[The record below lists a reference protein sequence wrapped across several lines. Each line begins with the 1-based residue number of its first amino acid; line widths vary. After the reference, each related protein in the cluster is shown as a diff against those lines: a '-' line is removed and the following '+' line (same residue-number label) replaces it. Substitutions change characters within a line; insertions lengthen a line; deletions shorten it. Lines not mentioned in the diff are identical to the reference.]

1 MKTILENPVEMIRQG
16 APRIIRSDKELER
29 YTDVLFELTSLTK
42 PSVAE
47 IETINLLSL
56 LIEKYESER
65 FPLQAGSPIEVLKFL
80 MEQNG
85 LQQRDLRDALG
96 SESHVSLILS
106 GKRNLTVPHV
116 QRLSRRFGVPA
127 SVFLETVA
135 DAA

>member
-1 MKTILENPVEMIRQG
+1 MRAILENPVEMIKQG

-42 PSVAE
+42 PTVAE

-56 LIEKYESER
+56 LVEKYESER
-65 FPLQAGSPIEVLKFL
+65 FPLQASSPIEVLKFL

-85 LQQRDLRDALG
+85 LQQRDLTDELG
-96 SESHVSLILS
+96 SESNVSLILS
-106 GKRNLTVPHV
+106 GKRNLTVSHV
-116 QRLSRRFGVPA
+116 QRLGRRFGIPA
-127 SVFLETVA
+127 SVFLENVA

>member
-1 MKTILENPVEMIRQG
+1 MKAILENPVEMIRQG
-16 APRIIRSDKELER
+16 APRIIRSDKQLER

-42 PSVAE
+42 PTVAE

-56 LIEKYESER
+56 LIDKYESER
-65 FPLQAGSPIEVLKFL
+65 FPIQASSPIEVLNFL

-85 LQQRDLRDALG
+85 LQQRDLMEELG
-96 SESHVSLILS
+96 SESNVSLILS
-106 GKRNLTVPHV
+106 GKRNLTLPHM

-127 SVFLETVA
+127 SVFLESVA